1 MKFHIQKNDPDI
13 FRDLNHFTYEDRKID
28 ILDKF
33 PPPKKK
39 HPTESKKD
47 FCLTFN

>member
-1 MKFHIQKNDPDI
+1 MKFHSQKNDPDI

-28 ILDKF
+28 NILDKF
-33 PPPKKK
+33 PKKQ
-39 HPTESKKD
+39 PTETKKD

>member
-1 MKFHIQKNDPDI
+1 MKFHIQENDPDI

-28 ILDKF
+28 NILDKF
-33 PPPKKK
+33 PKRN
-39 HPTESKKD
+39 TETKKD